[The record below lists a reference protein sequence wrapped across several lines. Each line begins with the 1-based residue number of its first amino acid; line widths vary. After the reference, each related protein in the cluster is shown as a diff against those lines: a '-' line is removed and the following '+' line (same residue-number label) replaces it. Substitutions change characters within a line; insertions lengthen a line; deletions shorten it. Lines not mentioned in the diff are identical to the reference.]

1 MHVIEIIEEQKLASH
16 DEPQSSWESLWSK
29 KYLKKFAI
37 FQKVRLESRARYNM
51 KRWYKNCPIVTLM
64 REIEKKRII
73 SKVLKENCG
82 STQVIW
88 STYQLGTEYS
98 DRHKRDI
105 MWPRTLEQ
113 VIWGKFSSF
122 FWDYLWHLKNAP
134 MFGISG
140 FCQWWNSKQKSRQN
154 TFNLSIGF
162 IPQKKKFTTIY

>member
-1 MHVIEIIEEQKLASH
+1 
-16 DEPQSSWESLWSK
+16 
-29 KYLKKFAI
+29 
-37 FQKVRLESRARYNM
+37 
-51 KRWYKNCPIVTLM
+51 
-64 REIEKKRII
+64 
-73 SKVLKENCG
+73 
-82 STQVIW
+82 
-88 STYQLGTEYS
+88 
-98 DRHKRDI
+98 

-162 IPQKKKFTTIY
+162 IPQKKKKSHNHSLKLLDHMNWNGRLFPSPYGKKSEFTSNWIYINQTKPFNENSASLTVKRVQGLSYLTVFTAGRKQSRIPSKSLDLRTGKASLHVSNYNHFEVIRTFITFA

>member
-1 MHVIEIIEEQKLASH
+1 MFNFNILSATQ
-16 DEPQSSWESLWSK
+16 W
-29 KYLKKFAI
+29 LKTAN
-37 FQKVRLESRARYNM
+37 NM
-51 KRWYKNCPIVTLM
+51 RCWYKNCPVVTLM

-134 MFGISG
+134 MFGIGG

-162 IPQKKKFTTIY
+162 VPQKKKKSQPFTKAPWSHELKRSAFSVAIR